1 MSKDQT
7 RSLYYQAKLK
17 AVENILNDDD
27 LSFYKK
33 ITRWYSTT
41 FATPLQEVRKKIAFV
56 NVLQE
61 YYESTMEDS
70 DFNDVYEYAMR
81 DMLPEFMEE
90 MEQGDVEFAKSLV
103 EEQKAG
109 LERKRRRDMKLKDEE
124 TIEIE
129 EETLET
135 KPPKREPLTA
145 HETGERPQP
154 SKDKPEDISLTFD
167 DEDE

>member
-1 MSKDQT
+1 MSDDQT
-7 RSLYYQAKLK
+7 RSLYYQAKLR
-17 AVENILNDDD
+17 AIENILNDDD

-41 FATPLQEVRKKIAFV
+41 FATPLLEVRQNIPFISI
-56 NVLQE
+56 LQE
-61 YYESTMEDS
+61 YYESTMEDT

-90 MEQGDVEFAKSLV
+90 FEESDVEFAESMI

-109 LERKRRRDMKLKDEE
+109 IERKRKRDMKLKDTE

-129 EETLET
+129 EEVLET
-135 KPPKREPLTA
+135 KPT
-145 HETGERPQP
+145 
-154 SKDKPEDISLTFD
+154 SDKPEEISLSFD
-167 DEDE
+167 NEEE